1 MKLRLPSS
9 FYNLISYSG
18 AAIALI
24 ASFMFVFLYVLSSIS
39 TIEKAYVG
47 IVIFI
52 VVPAFIILG
61 LLLIPIGMIRQT
73 ILRKRKGELPS
84 YTFPIL
90 DLNSPQHRNATIIFA
105 IGTLIFLFLSALGS
119 YEAYHFTESVT
130 FCGTLCH
137 QVMQPEYTAYRNSPH
152 ARVTCAECHVGA
164 GANWYVKSKLSG
176 TYQVYATLTNVY
188 PRPIPTPIKNLRPAR
203 ETCEECHWPQKVYGK
218 QQRLEIHYL
227 PDENNTR
234 WEIDMLMNTGGGNPS
249 LGQSSGIH
257 WHINPE
263 IQIEYVATDAK
274 RLLIPRVIMTNRNT
288 KEKIVYNSTETT
300 VAEAEVAKQPVRVMD
315 CIDCHNRPSH
325 MYREPLEFINMALAS
340 GAIDSTL
347 PFIKRIAVQACTQE
361 YTTTA
366 IAMDSIAEQLRS
378 YYSTEHPEV
387 AKSKA
392 EAIEKSIVGIQQ
404 SFSQNIFPE
413 MKVRWE
419 NYVDHIGHM
428 TSPGCFRCHDDK
440 HVSESGKT
448 IRRDC
453 NLCHTIS
460 AQGTDLD
467 KEFAASN
474 VSLEFKHP
482 EDIGDVWR
490 EGSCS
495 ECHATAPF

>member
-1 MKLRLPSS
+1 MKLRLPNS
-9 FYNLISYSG
+9 FYNLITYSG
-18 AAIALI
+18 AAIASI

-52 VVPAFIILG
+52 VVPIFIILG
-61 LLLIPIGMIRQT
+61 LLLIPVGMIWHTVR
-73 ILRKRKGELPS
+73 RKRKGDSPS
-84 YTFPIL
+84 YAFPVL
-90 DLNSPQHRNATIIFA
+90 DLNSPQHRNATIIFG

-130 FCGTLCH
+130 FCGTMCH
-137 QVMQPEYTAYRNSPH
+137 QVMQPEYAAYQNSPH

-176 TYQVYATLTNVY
+176 TYQVYATLTNAY

-234 WEIDMLMNTGGGNPS
+234 WEIDMLMNTGGGNPG

-263 IQIEYVATDAK
+263 IQIEYVATDPK
-274 RLLIPRVIMTNRNT
+274 RLKIPRVIMTNNNT
-288 KEKIVYNSTETT
+288 KEQTIYNSTE
-300 VAEAEVAKQPVRVMD
+300 ESIDESEMAKLPARVMD

-325 MYREPLEFINMALAS
+325 EYRDPLEFVDVAIAA
-340 GAIDSTL
+340 GDIDSTL
-347 PFIKRIAVQACTQE
+347 PFIKRVAVQACTRE
-361 YTTTA
+361 YVTSA
-366 IAMDSIAEQLRS
+366 SAMDSIALQLRD
-378 YYSTEHPEV
+378 YYSAEYPEI
-387 AKSKA
+387 SKGKA
-392 EAIEKSIVGIQQ
+392 DAIEKSIVGIQKF
-404 SFSQNIFPE
+404 FSQNIFPE
-413 MKVRWE
+413 MKVRWD

-440 HVSESGKT
+440 HVSESGRT
-448 IRRDC
+448 ISRDC
-453 NLCHTIS
+453 NLCHSIS
-460 AQGTDLD
+460 AQGTDLN
-467 KEFAASN
+467 KEFAAGKEY
-474 VSLEFKHP
+474 LEFKHP
-482 EDIGDVWR
+482 EDIGDSWR
-490 EGSCS
+490 EAGCF
-495 ECHATAPF
+495 ECHATSPF

>member
-18 AAIALI
+18 AAIASI

-52 VVPAFIILG
+52 VIPIFIILG

-73 ILRKRKGELPS
+73 VLRKKKGELPAFG
-84 YTFPIL
+84 FPVL
-90 DLNSPQHRNATIIFA
+90 NLNSPQHRNATIIFA
-105 IGTLIFLFLSALGS
+105 VGTLIFFFFSALGS

-137 QVMQPEYTAYRNSPH
+137 QVMQSEYMAYQSSPH

-176 TYQVYATLTNVY
+176 TYQVYATLTNVF

-234 WEIDMLMNTGGGNPS
+234 WQIDMLMNTGGGNPG

-263 IQIEYVATDAK
+263 IQIEYVATDEK
-274 RLLIPRVIMTNRNT
+274 RQQIPRVTMTNRST
-288 KEKIVYNSTETT
+288 KEKIVYSSTEAT
-300 VAEAEVAKQPVRVMD
+300 VDESEMAKQPIRVMD

-340 GAIDSTL
+340 GVVDSSL
-347 PFIKRIAVQACTQE
+347 PFVKRIAVQACTQD
-361 YTTTA
+361 YATTEG
-366 IAMDSIAEQLRS
+366 AMDSIAKQIRE
-378 YYSTEHPEV
+378 YYSAEYPEV
-387 AKSKA
+387 AIGKVD
-392 EAIEKSIVGIQQ
+392 AIEKSILGIQKA
-404 SFSQNIFPE
+404 FSQNIFPE
-413 MKVRWE
+413 MKVRWD

-440 HVSESGKT
+440 HVSESGR
-448 IRRDC
+448 IISRDC
-453 NLCHTIS
+453 NLCHGIS
-460 AQGTDLD
+460 AQGTDVN
-467 KEFAASN
+467 KEFATGKEA
-474 VSLEFKHP
+474 LEFRHP
-482 EDIGDVWR
+482 EDIGDAWR
-490 EGSCS
+490 EGGCY
-495 ECHATAPF
+495 ECHATSPF